1 MKPANDSLSPSIDRF
16 LAMVAVEKGLARNT
30 VEAYGRDLT
39 KLLDYL
45 DSVKISRWS
54 DVDAT
59 RIRAFLG
66 SLRATGLSS
75 RSMARHAV
83 TVRRLFV
90 YLESEGL
97 AKDDSMPKILLPT
110 ASKKLPHTL
119 SGGDVRKL
127 LAQPDSSQV
136 LGARDQAM
144 LELLYATGLRV
155 SELVALE
162 TRQINFQ
169 GDYIT
174 VRGKGSKVRAVP
186 FGRWARE
193 KLTMFINEVRPRL
206 LKGRVSAFVFT
217 NRSGKRLSRQGFWKL
232 IRRYALMAGIDK
244 RVTPHTMRH
253 SFATHLLEGGA
264 DLRSV
269 QSMLGHADIST
280 TQIYTHV
287 DGARL
292 KKVHREHHPR
302 ERGTIKK
309 RGNGALK

>member
-1 MKPANDSLSPSIDRF
+1 MKPAKDLLSPSIDRF
-16 LAMVAVEKGLARNT
+16 LAMAAVEKGLARNT
-30 VEAYGRDLT
+30 LDAYGRDLA

-45 DSVKISRWS
+45 HCVKISRW
-54 DVDAT
+54 DGVDAA
-59 RIRAFLG
+59 RMRAFLG
-66 SLRATGLSS
+66 SLRAAGLSP
-75 RSMARHAV
+75 RSIARHAV
-83 TVRRLFV
+83 TLRRLFV
-90 YLESEGL
+90 FLEGEGL
-97 AKDDSMPKILLPT
+97 IVENSMPKIFSLP
-110 ASKKLPHTL
+110 ASRKLPNTL
-119 SGGDVRKL
+119 SADDVRKL
-127 LAQPDSSQV
+127 LAQPDSSQI

-162 TRQINFQ
+162 TRQVNFQ

-174 VRGKGSKVRAVP
+174 VRGKGAKVRQVP

-193 KLTMFINEVRPRL
+193 KLATYMNEVRPRL
-206 LKGRVSAFVFT
+206 LKGKTSVFVFT

-232 IRRYALMAGIDK
+232 IRRYALQAGIEK

-302 ERGTIKK
+302 ERGTI
-309 RGNGALK
+309 